1 VLVYFSETE
10 SGGFVEVKG
19 VDCETGNAIPDG
31 RYMRLNTLSRNDSNI
46 QSSILLQTAQTMT
59 NANQTVA
66 REALLRS
73 ALEDYPNSVFYD
85 EIFSIAYP
93 DTVETFTAKQLGDPV
108 YSNEE

>member
-1 VLVYFSETE
+1 LVYFPSTL

-19 VDCETGNAIPDG
+19 IDCESNNAIPEG
-31 RYMRLNTLSRNDSNI
+31 RYMRLNSFSTDNSNI

-73 ALEDYPNSVFYD
+73 AIEDYPNSVFYN
-85 EIFSIAYP
+85 EIREIVYP
-93 DTVETFTAKQLGDPV
+93 NTGTEYTPTLPYEIPYNGG
-108 YSNEE
+108 E